1 MSPFIQFLQS
11 ITGKGGLR
19 KTIITLPASRRD
31 HGMAV
36 QEGLSLVGYIV
47 ANKLKGG
54 DSMTPGDAG
63 GISPTVKLET
73 VYPTIAEAAIVS
85 PREEENAMPQRPN
98 IVLRADSK
106 SSDDSSYVAVEHI
119 YQQQPQSQDQK
130 EWIEIDMVKLSMS
143 DTRPDE

>member
-1 MSPFIQFLQS
+1 
-11 ITGKGGLR
+11 
-19 KTIITLPASRRD
+19 
-31 HGMAV
+31 
-36 QEGLSLVGYIV
+36 
-47 ANKLKGG
+47 
-54 DSMTPGDAG
+54 MTPGDAG